1 MRLLGLDI
9 GDKRIGIA
17 VSDAL
22 GWTAQG
28 IESYTRS
35 NNDEDIKHIHNLI
48 DKYNVE
54 KLVVGLPKN
63 MDGSLGPQSEKIKTF
78 CQRLCHHK
86 DIEIIY
92 WDERLSTMSAEKMLI
107 SGDMPREKRKKVID
121 KVAAVIIL
129 QNYLDMINNK
139 KQ

>member
-28 IESYTRS
+28 VESYTRI
-35 NNDEDIKHIHNLI
+35 NKDKDIKYIHEMI
-48 DKYNVE
+48 EKYNAK

-63 MDGSLGPQSEKIKTF
+63 MDGSLGPQSEKVKAF
-78 CQRLCHHK
+78 CSSLCQYK
-86 DIEIIY
+86 SIDIIY
-92 WDERLSTMSAEKMLI
+92 WDERLSTMSAEKMLV
-107 SGDMPREKRKKVID
+107 SGDITRKKRRKVID
-121 KVAAVIIL
+121 KIAAVIIL

-139 KQ
+139 GQ

>member
-28 IESYTRS
+28 IESYTRV
-35 NNDEDIKHIHNLI
+35 NKDKDIKYIHEVI
-48 DKYNVE
+48 DKYDAK

-63 MDGSLGPQSEKIKTF
+63 MDGSLGPQSEKVKAF
-78 CQRLCHHK
+78 CSSLYQYK
-86 DIEIIY
+86 NIDIIY
-92 WDERLSTMSAEKMLI
+92 WDERLSTMSAEKMLV
-107 SGDMPREKRKKVID
+107 SGDITRKKRRKVID
-121 KVAAVIIL
+121 KIAAVIIL

-139 KQ
+139 GQ